1 MEFQHAPVEDNYQ
14 KALEAATALVLG
26 RIEQVLVAQGKTHT
40 HLWSGLG
47 MSESGYWRML
57 KNGTMD
63 LRRLASMAAFLDV
76 TVDVLLPAG
85 AGTAPAGQSLN
96 EPPPVYGKP
105 KYLED
110 RMTYLETELRK
121 VKERIRN
128 H

>member
-1 MEFQHAPVEDNYQ
+1 
-14 KALEAATALVLG
+14 
-26 RIEQVLVAQGKTHT
+26 
-40 HLWSGLG
+40 

-76 TVDVLLPAG
+76 AVDVLLPG
-85 AGTAPAGQSLN
+85 GDGTAPTGQSMS

-121 VKERIRN
+121 VKERIRTL
-128 H
+128 